1 MSTRRVII
9 FRNRLREGVEAAYG
23 EAAEGMYQIAAK
35 MPGLIATKD
44 FVAEDGERLSII
56 EFDSA
61 QNLAAW
67 REHADHRRAQ
77 AEGRARW
84 YAEYSIQI
92 CDVVR
97 SSRFDA
103 ATGTWERNDPDTK

>member
-9 FRNRLREGVEAAYG
+9 FRNRLRDGVEAAYG
-23 EAAEGMYQIAAK
+23 QAAEGVYAIAEK
-35 MPGLIATKD
+35 MPGFVTSKD
-44 FVAEDGERLSII
+44 FTADDGERLSII

-61 QNLAAW
+61 EHLAAW
-67 REHADHRRAQ
+67 RDHPDHLRAQ
-77 AEGRARW
+77 AEGRSRW

-97 SSRFDA
+97 SARFDA
-103 ATGTWERNDPDTK
+103 ATSVWDRRDPDTK

>member
-9 FRNRLREGVEAAYG
+9 FRNRLRDGVEAAYG
-23 EAAEGMYQIAAK
+23 EAAEGVYALAST
-35 MPGLIATKD
+35 MPGLVATKD

-56 EFDSA
+56 EFYSPEH
-61 QNLAAW
+61 LAAW
-67 REHADHRRAQ
+67 RNHPDHQRAQ
-77 AEGRARW
+77 ADGRTRW

-103 ATGTWERNDPDTK
+103 ATGTWDRNDPDTK